1 MSFQD
6 LTQAAQKHFPD
17 LQIKYKDQ
25 SWLMKTLGKLLFFN
39 KSFMTSYTTTV
50 GSTVY
55 FPNESF
61 IKVRPIS
68 ASVVLLHE
76 LVHVK
81 DGMKLTKPLF
91 GFLYLSPQILTLLC
105 IPLFLITW
113 KLAVPLMLLFAS
125 PVPSFF
131 RMLFERRAY
140 MTSLY
145 AMEALGKKLKFDPKL
160 DSQKEFFLKQFK
172 GGTYYYMWIFNDIDK
187 KFEDAVI
194 KIKAGQRPFEDDIFN
209 VLDALILTI

>member
-25 SWLMKTLGKLLFFN
+25 SWLMKILGKLLFFN

-81 DGMKLTKPLF
+81 DGIKLTKPLF

-125 PVPSFF
+125 PIPSFF
-131 RMLFERRAY
+131 RMIFERRAY

-160 DSQKEFFLKQFK
+160 DSQSKHFASQFK
-172 GGTYYYMWIFNDIDK
+172 DSSYYFMWPFSNIDK
-187 KFEDAVI
+187 KLDQAVVDI
-194 KIKAGQRPFEDDIFN
+194 QAGKRPFEDPVFDT
-209 VLDALILTI
+209 LDELIAVA